1 MSTDPDTP
9 LRRVFRLP
17 AARSRVRD
25 SVDAEFRFHLEGR
38 VDELIAQG
46 LSPREAEREAWR
58 RFGDLDDY
66 RRQACSIDEHIIRE
80 QRRMDLFDTL
90 VRESRQA
97 LRSLSR
103 NPGFTLIALLT
114 LAIGIGATAAIF
126 TLLDAVVLEPL
137 PYAHADRLVT
147 LTSPVPGVK
156 PDARWN
162 LATGEFFYF
171 RKNSRSFDALGLWI
185 ATPVTVMGDG
195 RGQHAERAMTALVS
209 ASLFDVL
216 GLHPALGHLFTAA
229 DNVPRDPGGV
239 VLAHDYWVRR
249 FGSDPSVVGRSIDI
263 GGAQVTVAGVL
274 SSGAGLPDLHIDLW
288 APLHMDPAEEAH
300 NQHTYHAIGRLKP
313 GVTAQRAQAE
323 LAPLTARLPEAL
335 PSAYSA
341 SFMKGTGFST
351 AVTPLRDALVGE
363 PVARA
368 LWILFSSVALVLLIA
383 VANVANLFL
392 VRIDAHRREMAV
404 RGALGAS
411 RLHLALHSLAESMLL
426 CSLAGLC
433 AVGVAYAMLGAML
446 RLAPHDLPRLAEIHI
461 GWPSILFTAAL
472 SLGAGAVFG
481 LLPLAHSSMDVGALR
496 DGSRGMTPSR
506 HRRAVRSA
514 LVTAQVSLALVLLA
528 AAGLMLRSFQRLR
541 EVQPGFDPRGVVT
554 MSVALPYNRYDKYES
569 VNAFYEQLAA
579 QLRSLPGVTAVGM
592 TQVLPLDGHDGCSS
606 VFTDTPPTSSSE
618 RAACVPEGQVTP
630 GYFEAMGI
638 PVQGHIPDWLE
649 NDARTGGVVVS
660 RALAQRFWPGESAIG
675 KGIKGNGGQPPFYH
689 IVGIAGDVRAEG
701 LDRPAVEMVYF
712 PMLPIPGAFLW
723 SPPNQMTIA
732 VRTRGVEPTSLTPA
746 IRARL
751 AEIDPQIPLADVEAM
766 EVLVSR
772 SMARTSFTMLLLGIA
787 GAMALLLSAVGI
799 YGVISYL
806 VGQRHTEIGIRM
818 ALGARVSQVSAQIV
832 KESLRMAALGV
843 LVGVFAAVALMR
855 VLGSLLFAVSPT
867 DPVSLGSAAA
877 LLLAIALAASYA
889 PARRA
894 ARVDPAQA
902 LRSD

>member
-1 MSTDPDTP
+1 MTTDPGAP

-17 AARSRVRD
+17 AARNRVRD

-38 VDELIAQG
+38 IDELIAQG
-46 LSPREAEREAWR
+46 LSPREAESEAWR

-90 VRESRQA
+90 ARETRQA
-97 LRSLSR
+97 LRSLTR
-103 NPGFTLIALLT
+103 NPGFTLIALIT

-137 PYAHADRLVT
+137 PYPHPDRLVT

-156 PDARWN
+156 PDARWH

-171 RKNSRSFDALGLWI
+171 RKNSRKFDALGMWV
-185 ATPVTVMGDG
+185 ATPLTVTGE
-195 RGQHAERAMTALVS
+195 RSGQPAERAMAALVS

-216 GLHPALGHLFTAA
+216 GLHPALGHLFTAD
-229 DNVPRDPGGV
+229 DNVPRNPGEV
-239 VLAHDYWVRR
+239 VLAHDYWERR
-249 FGSDPSVVGRSIDI
+249 FAGDPSVVGRSIDV
-263 GGAQVTVAGVL
+263 GGASVRVAGVL

-288 APLHMDPAEEAH
+288 LPLHMDPAEEAH
-300 NQHTYHAIGRLKP
+300 NQHTFHAIGRLKP
-313 GVTAQRAQAE
+313 GVSAQQAQAE

-363 PVARA
+363 PMARA

-383 VANVANLFL
+383 FANVANLFL
-392 VRIDAHRREMAV
+392 VRTDARRREMAV

-411 RLHLALHSLAESMLL
+411 RLHLALHSLTESILL

-446 RLAPHDLPRLAEIHI
+446 RVAPHDLPRLTEIHL

-472 SLGAGAVFG
+472 SLGAGVVFG
-481 LLPLAHSSMDVGALR
+481 LLPLVHSGMDIGALR
-496 DGSRGMTPSR
+496 DGSRGLTASR
-506 HRRAVRSA
+506 HRRAVRST

-541 EVQPGFDPRGVVT
+541 DVQPGFDPRGVVT
-554 MSVALPYNRYDKYES
+554 MSVALPYSQYQSYES
-569 VNAFYEQLAA
+569 VNAFYERVAA
-579 QLRSLPGVTAVGM
+579 ELRSLPGVTAVGM
-592 TQVLPLDGHDGCSS
+592 TQVLPLDGQDGCSS

-618 RAACVPEGQVTP
+618 RAACVPVGQVTP

-638 PVQGHIPDWLE
+638 QVQGHIPDWLE
-649 NDARTGGVVVS
+649 NDARTGGVIVS
-660 RALAQRFWPGESAIG
+660 RALAQRFWPGQSAIG
-675 KGIKGNGGQPPFYH
+675 KGIKGNGSRPPFYH
-689 IVGIAGDVRAEG
+689 IVGIAGDVRADG

-712 PMLPIPGAFLW
+712 PMMPIAGAFLW
-723 SPPNQMTIA
+723 SPPNQMKIV
-732 VRTRGVEPTSLTPA
+732 VRTHGPEPTSLIPA
-746 IRARL
+746 IRARI
-751 AEIDPQIPLADVEAM
+751 AGIDPRIPLADVDAL
-766 EVLVSR
+766 EVLVAR

-787 GAMALLLSAVGI
+787 GAAALLLSAVGI

-806 VGQRHTEIGIRM
+806 VGQRRSEIGIRM
-818 ALGARVSQVSAQIV
+818 ALGARVSQVSAQVVI
-832 KESLRMAALGV
+832 ESLRMAVLGV
-843 LVGVFAAVALMR
+843 LVGIIAAVGATRL
-855 VLGSLLFAVSPT
+855 LGSLLFAVSPT
-867 DPVSLGSAAA
+867 DPVALGGAAV
-877 LLLAIALAASYA
+877 LLLAIALGASYA

-894 ARVDPAQA
+894 ARVDPVQA